1 MCQMDFYQYPTAF
14 NVTPDPLKFVQMN
27 SRFWDVSRDVAD
39 EEADETKPNWQRL
52 GYRYPTKQS
61 APQFMGNKAFKK

>member
-1 MCQMDFYQYPTAF
+1 MDFYQSPTAF

-27 SRFWDVSRDVAD
+27 SRFWDVARDMAD

-52 GYRYPTKQS
+52 GYRYERDTPL
-61 APQFMGNKAFKK
+61 FMGNKACFF